1 MARLQ
6 AAQEFQLWEPEV
18 KMLLDFVDLSVG
30 RNAGKLVEKQPGEVE
45 EKKQKVPTLS

>member
-6 AAQEFQLWEPEV
+6 AAQEFQLLEPEV

-45 EKKQKVPTLS
+45 EKKQKVLTLS